1 MSAAPRMR
9 SIFFFFFFFDL
20 GIFEL
25 YLIEWAAVLPI
36 ELNNT
41 PRMGSILNITSNIPE
56 KRLYMSL
63 WHGSFWKAITVT
75 NTTPQ
80 TITRVSKKS
89 ILIKAMIL
97 SESEKQKDLK

>member
-9 SIFFFFFFFDL
+9 SIFFFFFDL

-56 KRLYMSL
+56 KKALY
-63 WHGSFWKAITVT
+63 VT
-75 NTTPQ
+75 LAW
-80 TITRVSKKS
+80 V
-89 ILIKAMIL
+89 LL
-97 SESEKQKDLK
+97 ESHHSDKHYSTDYYQS